1 MASDTGKASELSHI
15 DSAGRVR
22 MVDISG
28 KRGTLRTAR
37 ARGAVHLS
45 QQALEAITAGAVPKG
60 NVLTTAQLAGIQ
72 AAKKTSELIPLCHPL
87 DLAWID
93 VTFEIRQDRIDIE
106 SVVKAVESTGLE
118 MEALTAVSI
127 AALTIYDMCK
137 SIDREMSIG
146 SIELLEKR
154 GGKSHATSDYRPRS
168 AVVTMSDSV
177 AAGDIDDLSGQT
189 LRDGL
194 EAAGCSI
201 VAAMVV
207 PDEVDRIVAA
217 VQEAISAGA
226 ELILTTG
233 GTGLGPRDVTIQAV
247 EGLVSQRLPGVEAAL
262 HAYGN
267 SRVPTAMLSRLL
279 AGLIGDSVIVCLP
292 GSNQAAADA
301 VAVLIPGLFHLF
313 EVQQGTGHDR

>member
-1 MASDTGKASELSHI
+1 MFSGKGNDSQLSHF
-15 DSAGRVR
+15 DSAGRIR

-28 KRGTLRTAR
+28 KRGTLRSAR
-37 ARGAVHLS
+37 ARGSVQLS
-45 QQALEAITAGAVPKG
+45 AQALEAVTAGEVPKG

-72 AAKKTSELIPLCHPL
+72 AAKKTAELIPLCHPL
-87 DLAWID
+87 DLSWVDI
-93 VTFEIRQDRIDIE
+93 TFEIKPDRIDIE

-154 GGKSHATSDYRPRS
+154 GGKSDAISGYRPRC
-168 AVVTMSDSV
+168 AVITMSDSV
-177 AAGDIDDLSGQT
+177 AAGKIDDRSGQT

-194 EAAGCSI
+194 EAAGCSL
-201 VAAMVV
+201 VSTTVV
-207 PDEVDRIVAA
+207 PDETDRIVAA
-217 VQEAISAGA
+217 VQAAISSGA

-233 GTGLGPRDVTIQAV
+233 GTGLGPRDVTIQAI

-267 SRVPTAMLSRLL
+267 SRVRTAMLSRLL
-279 AGLIGDSVIVCLP
+279 AGLIEETVIVCLP

-313 EVQQGTGHDR
+313 EVQQGAGHGE